1 MLIAPAMPARMAGTT
16 LLVKVKPL
24 FVMPVMLTALLALK
38 LVNAVPART
47 LMLMRPAMLA
57 KPVITTLLVKMR
69 PLFALSAM
77 KSVVNVQAVQRSAQH
92 ARTRSYKLLN
102 AVLA

>member
-24 FVMPVMLTALLALK
+24 FVKSVILTVVRALSLVNALLAMMI
-38 LVNAVPART
+38 
-47 LMLMRPAMLA
+47 MLMTPAMPA
-57 KPVITTLLVKMR
+57 KRVITTLLVKMR